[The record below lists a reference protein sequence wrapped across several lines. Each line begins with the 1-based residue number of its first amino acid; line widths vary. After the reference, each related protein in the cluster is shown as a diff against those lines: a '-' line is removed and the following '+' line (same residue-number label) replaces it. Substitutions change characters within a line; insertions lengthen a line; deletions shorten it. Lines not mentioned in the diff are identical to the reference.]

1 MITVI
6 ADDITGAAEIAG
18 AAWSHGLKVVLS
30 TGFNQQND
38 DTDVLVIATDTRSG
52 CEADAVNEMLC
63 LARQIEHNG
72 GILFKKTDSAL
83 RGHIVAE
90 LNALFKIKA
99 YTRAL
104 LLPQNPSKDR
114 AISNGTYFISG
125 NPLAETAF
133 KDDPE
138 FPAKSSA
145 VTEILGRSVNI
156 LTLDGSL
163 PQNSKGIYVAEAS
176 TLDDVATQLNT
187 TDKQTLLAGGA
198 DLFKALLE
206 KSYPQSTLRTGEGKI
221 TPRGH
226 SIIVCGST
234 QSEDI
239 THRNFAK
246 ASMTYN
252 AAIPDDVFAGAAAD
266 KWQAS
271 LPDIYIRNKSIALTI
286 GNKENGGPQC
296 ALRLRKIMAEAVKRL
311 VDANQ
316 PELLIIEGGATAYSI
331 IKELGWN
338 NLEIRTEYRPGIVG
352 MTHGKTEIVMKPGS
366 YPWGDIL

>member
-52 CEADAVNEMLC
+52 CEANAVNEMLC
-63 LARQIEHNG
+63 LARQIEHND

-90 LNALFKIKA
+90 LNALLRIKA

-104 LLPQNPSKDR
+104 LLPQNPSKNR

-125 NPLAETAF
+125 KPLAETAF

-145 VTEILGRSVNI
+145 VAEILGRSVNI
-156 LTLDGSL
+156 LTLDGIL
-163 PQNSKGIYVAEAS
+163 PQNSEGIYV
-176 TLDDVATQLNT
+176 
-187 TDKQTLLAGGA
+187 AGGA

-206 KSYPQSTLRTGEGKI
+206 KSHPQSTPRTGEGKI

-311 VDANQ
+311 VDTCQ